1 MMRSSRLA
9 MIGVAVL
16 AVGSVSPPTFAAA
29 SPSVPSL
36 TIDYISKPTITP
48 SKTGG
53 ETYQYT
59 VKVAGLAYTPEAR
72 DFVVFEYNVTNLVQ
86 GNGTIIGN
94 YNVQQS
100 GSETFTISFTQ
111 TSASS
116 AANLAVAEFQNG
128 IGNFIRNPSPI
139 TVLSELPYGQ
149 LPEVPWAAGLP
160 LVGLGVG
167 MWLWK
172 RQSSMAR

>member
-1 MMRSSRLA
+1 MTGDHLW
-9 MIGVAVL
+9 
-16 AVGSVSPPTFAAA
+16 A
-29 SPSVPSL
+29 SPSLNGIAPGTPVASEDGAYVFL
-36 TIDYISKPTITP
+36 THNFD
-48 SKTGG
+48 
-53 ETYQYT
+53 
-59 VKVAGLAYTPEAR
+59 
-72 DFVVFEYNVTNLVQ
+72 N
-86 GNGTIIGN
+86 
-94 YNVQQS
+94 
-100 GSETFTISFTQ
+100 ETFTISFTQ
-111 TSASS
+111 TSTASS